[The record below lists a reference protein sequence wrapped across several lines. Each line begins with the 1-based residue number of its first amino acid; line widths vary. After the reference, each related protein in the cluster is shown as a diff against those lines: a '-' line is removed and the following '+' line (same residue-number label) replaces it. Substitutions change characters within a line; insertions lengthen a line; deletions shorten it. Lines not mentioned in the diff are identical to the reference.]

1 MVSPQFL
8 GDSVMAIHRPNP
20 AFTAIGASMRK
31 HLLIGA
37 AAAALFACSGALAE
51 TPVGADKQTA
61 IAVTIYN
68 NDLALVRDSRTVALA
83 QGEND
88 LAFIEVSAGI
98 RPETALLT
106 GRGAALDIVEQNFD
120 FDLLTPQKLLEKS
133 VGQTIRV
140 VRTNPETGA
149 DTTEDATVLSV
160 AEGQVV
166 LKIGDRIE
174 VTPPGRLVYSAVPAN
189 LRDRPT
195 LVVKLDSKQAGDAQ
209 VDLSYLTH
217 GLSWAADYVAEL
229 APDEKTM
236 SLNGWV
242 TLTNMSGIAYKD
254 AKLQLVAG
262 EVNQYQPQPP
272 MPMVMGM
279 ADAAAAPREKMR
291 QEAAFEYHLYSLD
304 RPTTLQQNQTKQ
316 VALLAADAIP
326 VEKQYVLAN
335 VAQLA
340 NSYGARIGETQR
352 INAEVR
358 MKIRNEEASHLGIPL
373 PAGVVRVYKADSGGD
388 AIFVGEDHID
398 HTPNKEQIDLML
410 GRAFDVTARGKQVS
424 FEKVSDNV
432 YENSYEI
439 EVKNA
444 KKEPVTVTVR
454 EFVPGDWKMLEE
466 SVKHDKPDSA
476 TAEWQLPVPAEGSAK
491 LTYKVRITL

>member
-1 MVSPQFL
+1 MRSFL
-8 GDSVMAIHRPNP
+8 SARSVTLA
-20 AFTAIGASMRK
+20 
-31 HLLIGA
+31 GA
-37 AAAALFACSGALAE
+37 AATALAVNFAAAAE

-68 NDLALVRDSRTVALA
+68 SDLALIRDSRNVTLTA
-83 QGEND
+83 GEND

-106 GRGAALDIVEQNFD
+106 GRGVELDILEQNFD

-149 DTTEDATVLSV
+149 DSIEDATVLSV

-195 LVVKLDSKQAGDAQ
+195 LVVKLASDKAGEVP
-209 VDLSYLTH
+209 VDLSYLTR

-229 APDEKTM
+229 SPDEKTVN
-236 SLNGWV
+236 LNGWV
-242 TLTNMSGIAYKD
+242 TLTNMSGIAYED

-262 EVNQYQPQPP
+262 DVNQAQPP
-272 MPMVMGM
+272 YPAAPEAVFGM
-279 ADAAAAPREKMR
+279 ADAMPRQKMVE
-291 QEAAFEYHLYSLD
+291 EAAFEYHLYSLD
-304 RPTTLQQNQTKQ
+304 RPTTLKENQTKQ
-316 VALLAADAIP
+316 VALLSAAEIP
-326 VEKQYVLAN
+326 VAKQYLLVN
-335 VAQLA
+335 VAQLGG
-340 NSYGARIGETQR
+340 NFSIKVGETER
-352 INAEVR
+352 VNAEVR
-358 MKIRNEEASHLGIPL
+358 MKFQNDDKSHLGMPL
-373 PAGVVRVYKADSGGD
+373 PSGVVRVYKADSDGD
-388 AIFVGEDHID
+388 AIFVGEDRID
-398 HTPNKEQIDLML
+398 HTPKNEEVDLIL

-424 FEKVSDNV
+424 YERISDNV
-432 YENSYEI
+432 YENAYEI

-444 KKEPVTVTVR
+444 KKEAITVTLR
-454 EFVPGDWKMLEE
+454 EFMPGQWKILEE
-466 SVKHDKPDSA
+466 SAKHEQRDSA
-476 TAEWQLPVPAEGSAK
+476 TAEWLVQVPAEGSAK
-491 LTYKVRITL
+491 LAYKVRITF

>member
-1 MVSPQFL
+1 
-8 GDSVMAIHRPNP
+8 
-20 AFTAIGASMRK
+20 MRSI
-31 HLLIGA
+31 LCAGVA
-37 AAAALFACSGALAE
+37 VAALAINFAAFAE
-51 TPVGADKQTA
+51 TPIGADKQTA

-68 NDLALVRDSRTVALA
+68 GDLALVRDSRNVTLA
-83 QGEND
+83 TGEND

-106 GRGAALDIVEQNFD
+106 GRGTELDILEQNFD

-174 VTPPGRLVYSAVPAN
+174 VTPPGRLVYSAVPTN

-195 LVVKLDSKQAGDAQ
+195 LVVKVQSDKAGDVP
-209 VDLSYLTH
+209 VDLSYLTR

-229 APDEKTM
+229 SPDEKTVN
-236 SLNGWV
+236 LNGWV
-242 TLTNMSGIAYKD
+242 TLTNMSGIAYND

-262 EVNQYQPQPP
+262 DVNQYQPAPPP
-272 MPMVMGM
+272 MPMMEAMATDGM
-279 ADAAAAPREKMR
+279 VRQKMV
-291 QEAAFEYHLYSLD
+291 QESAFEYHLYSLD
-304 RPTTLQQNQTKQ
+304 RPTTLKENQTKQ
-316 VALLAADAIP
+316 VALLAAADIP
-326 VEKQYVLAN
+326 VSKQYLLMN
-335 VAQLA
+335 VAQLG
-340 NSYGARIGETQR
+340 NNYGNRIGEMER
-352 INAEVR
+352 VNAEVR
-358 MKIRNEEASHLGIPL
+358 MKFDNKEASHLGVPL
-373 PAGVVRVYKADSGGD
+373 PAGVVRVYKADSDGD

-398 HTPNKEQIDLML
+398 HTPKNEEVDLLL
-410 GRAFDVTARGKQVS
+410 GKAFDVSARGKQVS
-424 FEKVSDNV
+424 YSKIADNV
-432 YENSYEI
+432 FENTYEI

-444 KKEPVTVTVR
+444 KTEAINVTLR
-454 EFVPGDWKMLEE
+454 EFVPGDWKMVEE
-466 SVKHDKPDSA
+466 STAHQKRDAS

-491 LTYKVRITL
+491 LTYKVRITF

>member
-1 MVSPQFL
+1 
-8 GDSVMAIHRPNP
+8 
-20 AFTAIGASMRK
+20 MRK
-31 HLLIGA
+31 FLMIGA
-37 AAAALFACSGALAE
+37 AAAALFAAAPLGTGAAFAE
-51 TPVGADKQTA
+51 TPVGTDKQSA

-68 NDLALVRDSRTVALA
+68 NDLALVRDSRTVTLT

-195 LVVKLDSKQAGDAQ
+195 LVVKLASQQAGDVP
-209 VDLSYLTH
+209 VDLSYLTR

-229 APDEKTM
+229 SPDEKTLN
-236 SLNGWV
+236 LNGWV
-242 TLTNMSGIAYKD
+242 TLTNMSGIAYND

-262 EVNQYQPQPP
+262 DVNQYQPAPP
-272 MPMVMGM
+272 MPVLQEM
-279 ADAAAAPREKMR
+279 AAADGMRREKMVS
-291 QEAAFEYHLYSLD
+291 EAAFEYHLYSLD
-304 RPTTLQQNQTKQ
+304 RPTTLKQNQTKQ
-316 VALLAADAIP
+316 VALLAADKVP

-335 VAQLA
+335 VAQLG
-340 NSYGARIGETQR
+340 NNYGAKIGETQR
-352 INAEVR
+352 VNADVR
-358 MKIRNEEASHLGIPL
+358 MKIKNDDASHLGLPL
-373 PAGVVRVYKADSGGD
+373 PMGVVRVYKADSDGD
-388 AIFVGEDHID
+388 AIFVGEDHIE
-398 HTPNKEQIDLML
+398 HTPKNEQLDLML
-410 GRAFDVTARGKQVS
+410 GRAFDVTARGKQTDY
-424 FEKVSDNV
+424 KRIADNV
-432 YENSYEI
+432 FENSYEI

-444 KKEPVTVTVR
+444 KKEAVTVTLR
-454 EFVPGDWKMLEE
+454 EFVPGDWEMLQE
-466 SVKHDKPDSA
+466 SVTHAKPDAS
-476 TAEWQLPVPAEGSAK
+476 TAEWQLNVPAEGSAK
-491 LTYKVRITL
+491 LTYKVRITF

>member
-1 MVSPQFL
+1 
-8 GDSVMAIHRPNP
+8 
-20 AFTAIGASMRK
+20 MRR

-37 AAAALFACSGALAE
+37 AVAALAVSSSAFAE

-61 IAVTIYN
+61 VAVTIYN
-68 NDLALVRDSRTVALA
+68 NDLALVRDSRTVTLT

-106 GRGAALDIVEQNFD
+106 GRGAQLDIVEQNFD

-140 VRTNPETGA
+140 VRTNPQTGA

-195 LVVKLDSKQAGDAQ
+195 LVVKVDSKQAGDVP

-229 APDEKTM
+229 SPDEKTIN
-236 SLNGWV
+236 LNGWV

-272 MPMVMGM
+272 
-279 ADAAAAPREKMR
+279 AAPMMEAMDAVGGVRQKMVE
-291 QEAAFEYHLYSLD
+291 QAAFEYHLYSLD
-304 RPTTLQQNQTKQ
+304 RPTTLKQNQTKQ

-335 VAQLA
+335 VAQLG
-340 NSYGARIGETQR
+340 NNYGTRIGETQR
-352 INAEVR
+352 VNAEVR
-358 MKIRNEEASHLGIPL
+358 MKIQNEEASHLGIPL
-373 PAGVVRVYKADSGGD
+373 PAGVVRVYKADSDGN

-398 HTPNKEQIDLML
+398 HTPNKEELNLML

-424 FEKVSDNV
+424 YSRIADNV
-432 YENSYEI
+432 YENAYEI

-444 KKEPVTVTVR
+444 KKEPITVAVR
-454 EFVPGDWKMLEE
+454 EYVPGDWKMLEE
-466 SVKHDKPDSA
+466 SVKSTKPDSA
-476 TAEWQLPVPAEGSAK
+476 TAEWQLQVPAEGSAK
-491 LTYKVRITL
+491 LSYRVRITF

>member
-1 MVSPQFL
+1 MV
-8 GDSVMAIHRPNP
+8 
-20 AFTAIGASMRK
+20 
-31 HLLIGA
+31 GA
-37 AAAALFACSGALAE
+37 ATAALLAAEGALAE

-68 NDLALVRDSRTVALA
+68 NDLALVRDSRIVTLS

-88 LAFIEVSAGI
+88 VAFIEVSAGI

-106 GRGAALDIVEQNFD
+106 GRGTPIDIVEQNFD

-140 VRTNPETGA
+140 VRTNPETGV
-149 DTTEDATVLSV
+149 DSTEDATVLSV

-195 LVVKLDSKQAGDAQ
+195 LVVKLASQQAGDLP
-209 VDLSYLTH
+209 VDLSYLTR
-217 GLSWAADYVAEL
+217 GLSWSADYVAEL
-229 APDEKTM
+229 APDEKTL

-242 TLTNMSGIAYKD
+242 TLTNMSGIAYND

-262 EVNQYQPQPP
+262 DVNQYQPQPP
-272 MPMVMGM
+272 MPMVAEM
-279 ADAAAAPREKMR
+279 AAADGMVR
-291 QEAAFEYHLYSLD
+291 QKLQSEAAFEYHLYSLD
-304 RPTTLQQNQTKQ
+304 RPTTLKENQTKQ
-316 VALLAADAIP
+316 VALLAAEQVP
-326 VEKQYVLAN
+326 VEKKYVLVN
-335 VAQLA
+335 VAQLGG
-340 NSYGARIGETQR
+340 NYGARVGETER
-352 INAEVR
+352 VNAEVR
-358 MKIRNEEASHLGIPL
+358 MKIKNDDASHLGLPL
-373 PAGVVRVYKADSGGD
+373 PMGVVRVYKADSDGD
-388 AIFVGEDHID
+388 AIFVGEDHIK
-398 HTPNKEQIDLML
+398 HTPKNEELDLML
-410 GRAFDVTARGKQVS
+410 GRAFDVTARGKQVDY
-424 FEKVSDNV
+424 ERISDNV

-454 EFVPGDWKMLEE
+454 EFVPGDWEMLQE
-466 SVKHDKPDSA
+466 SVKHTKVDAS
-476 TAEWQLPVPAEGSAK
+476 TAEWQLDVPAEGSAK
-491 LTYKVRITL
+491 LTYKVRITF

>member
-1 MVSPQFL
+1 MRRL
-8 GDSVMAIHRPNP
+8 
-20 AFTAIGASMRK
+20 AF
-31 HLLIGA
+31 
-37 AAAALFACSGALAE
+37 AE

-68 NDLALVRDSRTVALA
+68 NDLALVRDSRTVTLT

-106 GRGAALDIVEQNFD
+106 GRGTPLDIVEQNFD

-149 DTTEDATVLSV
+149 DTTEDAIVLSV

-174 VTPPGRLVYSAVPAN
+174 VTPPGRLVYSAVPTN

-195 LVVKLDSKQAGDAQ
+195 LVVKITSQQAGELP
-209 VDLSYLTH
+209 VDLSYLTR
-217 GLSWAADYVAEL
+217 GLSWSADYVAEL
-229 APDEKTM
+229 APDEKTLN
-236 SLNGWV
+236 LNGWV
-242 TLTNMSGIAYKD
+242 TLTNMSGIAYND

-262 EVNQYQPQPP
+262 DVNQYQPAPP
-272 MPMVMGM
+272 MPMLQEM
-279 ADAAAAPREKMR
+279 AAADGMVRQKMTS
-291 QEAAFEYHLYSLD
+291 EAAFEYHLYSLD
-304 RPTTLQQNQTKQ
+304 RPTTLKENQTKQ
-316 VALLAADAIP
+316 VALLSAEAIP
-326 VEKQYVLAN
+326 VEKQYVLTN
-335 VAQLA
+335 VAQLGG
-340 NSYGARIGETQR
+340 NYGAKVGETQR
-352 INAEVR
+352 VNAEVR
-358 MKIRNEEASHLGIPL
+358 MKIKNEEASHLGLPL
-373 PAGVVRVYKADSGGD
+373 PSGVVRVYKADSDGD

-398 HTPNKEQIDLML
+398 HTPKNERIDLML
-410 GRAFDVTARGKQVS
+410 GRAFDVTARGKQVAYS
-424 FEKVSDNV
+424 SISDNV

-444 KKEPVTVTVR
+444 KPEPVTVTLR

-466 SVKHDKPDSA
+466 SVKHDKVDAS
-476 TAEWQLPVPAEGSAK
+476 TAEWQLQVPAEGSAK
-491 LTYKVRITL
+491 LTYKVRITF

>member
-1 MVSPQFL
+1 MR
-8 GDSVMAIHRPNP
+8 SVLFARSVLCSGV
-20 AFTAIGASMRK
+20 AVAA
-31 HLLIGA
+31 LLVNFA
-37 AAAALFACSGALAE
+37 AAAE
-51 TPVGADKQTA
+51 TPVGADKQSA

-68 NDLALVRDSRTVALA
+68 NDLALIRDSRSVMLTK
-83 QGEND
+83 GEND

-106 GRGAALDIVEQNFD
+106 GRGSALDIIEQNFD

-140 VRTNPETGA
+140 VRVNPDTGA
-149 DTTEDATVLSV
+149 DVTEDATVLSV

-174 VTPPGRLVYSAVPAN
+174 VTPPGRLVYSAVPAT

-195 LVVKLDSKQAGDAQ
+195 LVVKVQSDKAGEVP

-229 APDEKTM
+229 SPDEKTVN
-236 SLNGWV
+236 LNGWV
-242 TLTNMSGIAYKD
+242 TLTNQSGIAYKD

-262 EVNQYQPQPP
+262 EVNQVQPP
-272 MPMVMGM
+272 YVPAPTLGGM
-279 ADAAAAPREKMR
+279 AAEAAPMRKMTE
-291 QEAAFEYHLYSLD
+291 EAAFEYHLYSLD
-304 RPTTLQQNQTKQ
+304 RPTTLKENQTKQ
-316 VALLAADAIP
+316 VALLSADAIP
-326 VEKQYVLAN
+326 VEKQYLLAN
-335 VAQLA
+335 VGNVAGTYLT
-340 NSYGARIGETQR
+340 RMGETGR
-352 INAEVR
+352 VNAEVR
-358 MKIRNEEASHLGIPL
+358 MKLQNDEKSHLGLPL
-373 PAGVVRVYKADSGGD
+373 PAGVVRVYKNDSDGD

-398 HTPNKEQIDLML
+398 HTPKNEELDLML

-424 FEKVSDNV
+424 YDKISDNV
-432 YENSYEI
+432 YETGYEI

-444 KKEPVTVTVR
+444 KKEAITVTLR
-454 EFVPGDWKMLEE
+454 EAVPGDWKMIEE
-466 SVKHDKPDSA
+466 SVKHSEHDAA

-491 LTYKVRITL
+491 LTYKVRITY